1 MVATLIRLVRVGLK
15 VGGVA
20 IEGRLGPPPTIFNE
34 VRYGP
39 STSALFSP
47 APYQAHCIDPI
58 PNRQETSRQTV
69 YPPVDHW
76 QHYATLLMVCA
87 HWMLRQLRVHPAF
100 SPILGAGLAQAS
112 DPADNEVI
120 YSPAD
125 WPIQGRRA
133 AHRTTLIPTAGCA
146 WVKAGSQEGRPE
158 QISGR
163 TPSSALIASWVQPI
177 AQVIP
182 QIEYGGE
189 SRTGRS
195 PGR

>member
-1 MVATLIRLVRVGLK
+1 M
-15 VGGVA
+15 
-20 IEGRLGPPPTIFNE
+20 LGSC
-34 VRYGP
+34 RY
-39 STSALFSP
+39 SDVLA

-58 PNRQETSRQTV
+58 PNRQEASRQTV

-76 QHYATLLMVCA
+76 RHYATLLMVC
-87 HWMLRQLRVHPAF
+87 HWCVHSCIGLSIRWYGFSTRMLRQLRVHPAF

-120 YSPAD
+120 YSQAD

-133 AHRTTLIPTAGCA
+133 APRTTLIPTAGCA
-146 WVKAGSQEGRPE
+146 WVKARSQEGRPE

-177 AQVIP
+177 AKVIQ

-189 SRTGRS
+189 SRTGRR